1 MTTAPAPVPDDLAAL
16 LATPGTATLA
26 TLRRSGI
33 PQLSVVTYAWYPD
46 EDGRAIVRVSTTDGR
61 AKVANLRRDP
71 RASLLVERGW
81 AYAAVEG
88 RVELSPVSAGPHD
101 ETVEELVRLYRDA
114 SGEHPD
120 WDDYRRA
127 MVTDRRLVV
136 RLVVD
141 RAYGMAG

>member
-1 MTTAPAPVPDDLAAL
+1 MTTAPAPVPDDLAGV
-16 LATPGTATLA
+16 LAKPGTATIA

-46 EDGRAIVRVSTTDGR
+46 EDGRALVRVSTTDGR

-88 RVELSPVSAGPHD
+88 RVELSPVSTDPHD

-114 SGEHPD
+114 NGEHPD

-141 RAYGMAG
+141 RAYGMAR